1 VDEEEG
7 VDPND
12 RDSVEVKEM
21 VGVIEGVPEK
31 DAPSDIVEVVDGVAE
46 DVLVAVTEAV
56 GDGVGVGAAIRVNA
70 VDDKV

>member
-1 VDEEEG
+1 MDEEEG

-12 RDSVEVKEM
+12 RDPVEVKEM